1 MKPEH
6 SYVVA
11 LEGGGSK
18 TVTLAADLAGQVVAW
33 GRGGSSLTLYV
44 SDEDAIG
51 AIEAALDAVTAPIDP
66 ERVGIV
72 CLAMVGSGYSA
83 DPAGP
88 LARRFPHARI
98 VSIGEGQAAAVGAM
112 LEYRGAVASAGTG
125 SFGHAVGEGG
135 KVGHAGGHGPLV
147 GDEGSGYWVSV
158 EAVRRAFWS
167 LDARAEPTVLVER
180 IRAHYGLRNL
190 WEIIGRLYGPRRM
203 SRHEVASLS
212 PVVVAAAE
220 DGDAGAQ
227 AVLEGTADQLARM
240 AVAAIEQVRRAGDG
254 WEGPIPLSCTGGLGL
269 GAPSLR
275 AAVGR
280 RVSERVPEV
289 EWVGPYLP
297 AVGGC
302 LVEALRQAGMVVEGE
317 VVARL
322 RRTLPAEVGA
332 PRVAVTAGSTA

>member
-1 MKPEH
+1 
-6 SYVVA
+6 
-11 LEGGGSK
+11 
-18 TVTLAADLAGQVVAW
+18 
-33 GRGGSSLTLYV
+33 
-44 SDEDAIG
+44 
-51 AIEAALDAVTAPIDP
+51 
-66 ERVGIV
+66 
-72 CLAMVGSGYSA
+72 
-83 DPAGP
+83 
-88 LARRFPHARI
+88 
-98 VSIGEGQAAAVGAM
+98 
-112 LEYRGAVASAGTG
+112 
-125 SFGHAVGEGG
+125 VGEGG

-227 AVLEGTADQLARM
+227 AVLEGAADQLARM